1 MLDRTNERLAGIRA
15 RLRDALKMA
24 TKPDMTPL
32 TISVNMQIV
41 LDALNMAINKV
52 VPNMPASAAAWVVP
66 MLWDAAESASGEGEK
81 DLAFDLHYEANT
93 LRGVSEEFSDN

>member
-24 TKPDMTPL
+24 HERTGL

-41 LDALNMAINKV
+41 LDALNMAVNKV
-52 VPNMPASAAAWVVP
+52 VPNMSSSTAAWVVP

-81 DLAFDLHYEANT
+81 DLAFDLHYEANA
-93 LRGVSEEFSDN
+93 LRSVFEEFPDD